1 VSRTTGVDYDTA
13 WARRYPARVARALV
27 VDLVLRP
34 GLRVLAPPHL
44 HGNDRIE
51 GLRPPAIFAANHN
64 SHLDTPLLLTSL
76 PDRFR
81 HRAVVAA
88 GADYFFT
95 NRLTCALSALAIGAI
110 PIERARVSR
119 RSAELAADLLDEGWS
134 LVIFPEGGRSPDGWA
149 RPFRGGAAYLAAR
162 CGRPLVP
169 VHLEGTRRV
178 LKRGAR
184 MPRPGPVHVT
194 FGTPLLP
201 RPGDDA
207 RALAGRLERAVAALA
222 DERVTDWWTAR
233 RRAAAAATPALTG
246 PDAASWRRAWALEE
260 GRRQPA
266 PRRWPPR

>member
-1 VSRTTGVDYDTA
+1 MRGPAFPYAAPSWPDGVERPPVSRTTGVDYDTA
-13 WARRYPARVARALV
+13 WARRHPARVARALV

-184 MPRPGPVHVT
+184 MPRPAT
-194 FGTPLLP
+194 STPWGWPPTGSRSSSGRCSSRRPP
-201 RPGDDA
+201 RCSSSTP
-207 RALAGRLERAVAALA
+207 
-222 DERVTDWWTAR
+222 
-233 RRAAAAATPALTG
+233 RAAGAATTG
-246 PDAASWRRAWALEE
+246 
-260 GRRQPA
+260 GRR
-266 PRRWPPR
+266 